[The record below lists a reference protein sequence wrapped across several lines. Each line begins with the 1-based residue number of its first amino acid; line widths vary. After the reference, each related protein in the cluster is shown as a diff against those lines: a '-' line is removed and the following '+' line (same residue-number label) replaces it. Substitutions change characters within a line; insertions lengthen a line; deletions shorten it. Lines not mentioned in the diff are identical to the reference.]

1 MMDKIETP
9 WEIFRYDYMTRFGQV
24 IDHKHIITDEI
35 ETIFFF
41 FVTDLVTSY
50 YTKDV
55 CYIKEQKMN
64 YNGNQEVCWLQQ
76 FYSADQ
82 SVICTPLESDV
93 KSWWKFVIA
102 LPTCPNNSINHP
114 L

>member
-35 ETIFFF
+35 ETIFIF

-55 CYIKEQKMN
+55 C
-64 YNGNQEVCWLQQ
+64 
-76 FYSADQ
+76 
-82 SVICTPLESDV
+82 
-93 KSWWKFVIA
+93 
-102 LPTCPNNSINHP
+102 
-114 L
+114 